1 MQIKNKRKKI
11 KRFQAFLFFGVC
23 LYQTV
28 CISSTHTNRSSFYH
42 SVNFASSSHVYTIRP
57 SDFCMV
63 WCSYGCIVSWLR
75 CFAAVSCSCSQ
86 QNSESYIETKKSTQI
101 TWNEDDTPDR
111 KCLMIRCYL
120 FIFSFFHFYFFCS
133 VHAALSFPV
142 YVNQSDS
149 LLERHRWVK
158 ENQLRKYNA
167 HAWCLLFCCEETC
180 TLSM

>member
-63 WCSYGCIVSWLR
+63 WCSYGCIVSWMR
-75 CFAAVSCSCSQ
+75 CFAAVAVASKIANLILKQ
-86 QNSESYIETKKSTQI
+86 KKSTQI

-120 FIFSFFHFYFFCS
+120 FIFSFFHFYFVFFCS
-133 VHAALSFPV
+133 ARGAVFSCI
-142 YVNQSDS
+142 
-149 LLERHRWVK
+149 
-158 ENQLRKYNA
+158 RKPIG
-167 HAWCLLFCCEETC
+167 LVVRET
-180 TLSM
+180 

>member
-1 MQIKNKRKKI
+1 MQIKNERKKI

-86 QNSESYIETKKSTQI
+86 QNSESYIETKKAHKLHEMKTIHQI
-101 TWNEDDTPDR
+101 ENASWFAAT
-111 KCLMIRCYL
+111 YL
-120 FIFSFFHFYFFCS
+120 YF
-133 VHAALSFPV
+133 LSFI
-142 YVNQSDS
+142 SI
-149 LLERHRWVK
+149 LFFFALCTRR
-158 ENQLRKYNA
+158 
-167 HAWCLLFCCEETC
+167 CLFLYT
-180 TLSM
+180 